1 MNSGIYS
8 RLSVMMFLEY
18 FIWGAWYVTMGT
30 YLNQTLEFSGVE
42 IASAYGTGAIA
53 AMISP
58 FFVGLF
64 ADRFFPTE
72 RVLGVMHLVGA
83 VLMYW
88 ASTAEDFASFYPI
101 LLGYT
106 LCYMPTIALTNAV
119 SFHQMKDPGKQF
131 PVVRVWGTAGWI
143 AAGLIIGFMKVEAQ
157 ALPLQMA
164 AGLSVLMG
172 LYAFSLPHTPPKD
185 KGKKVSIRD
194 VLGLDALALLKER
207 SFGVLFLASILIC
220 IPLMFYYTWANPFL
234 NEVGFENAA
243 GKMTLGQMSELLFL
257 LVMPFLFKR
266 YGVKIMMLIGM
277 LAWGARYVMFAYGAP
292 DSMVW
297 MLYAGIILHGICY
310 DFFFVTGQI
319 YADNRAPENLRSSVQ
334 GMMTFA
340 TYGVGM
346 FIGSLVSGPI
356 VDNYAT
362 PGGLVP
368 HEWTAIWLIPAAFS
382 VVVAII
388 FFVLFKDSGT
398 EEVGEEDSVTG
409 AQLATD

>member
-1 MNSGIYS
+1 
-8 RLSVMMFLEY
+8 MMFLEY

-30 YLNQTLEFSGVE
+30 YLNETLQFSGVE

-72 RVLGVMHLVGA
+72 RVLGVMHLLGA
-83 VLMYW
+83 VLMFW
-88 ASTAEDFASFYPI
+88 ASTADSFGAFYPI

-119 SFHQMKDPGKQF
+119 SFHQMKDPGKEF
-131 PVVRVWGTAGWI
+131 PMVRVWGTAGWI
-143 AAGLIIGFMKVEAQ
+143 VAGLIIGFMKVEAQ

-172 LYAFSLPHTPPKD
+172 LYSFSLPSTPPKD
-185 KGKKVSIRD
+185 KGKKVSVSD

-220 IPLMFYYTWANPFL
+220 IPLMFYYSFTNPFL

-257 LVMPFLFKR
+257 LVMPVLFKR

-292 DSMVW
+292 ESMVW

-319 YADNRAPENLRSSVQ
+319 YADNKAPENLRSSVQ

-362 PGGLVP
+362 PGGAVA
-368 HEWTAIWLIPAAFS
+368 HDWTAIWLIPAAFS
-382 VVVAII
+382 VIVAIL

>member
-1 MNSGIYS
+1 MNRGIYS
-8 RLSVMMFLEY
+8 RLSIMMFLEY

-30 YLNQTLEFSGVE
+30 YLNETLQFSGVE

-72 RVLGVMHLVGA
+72 RVLGVMHLLGA
-83 VLMYW
+83 VLMFW
-88 ASTAEDFASFYPI
+88 ASTADSFGAFYPI

-119 SFHQMKDPGKQF
+119 SFHQMSDPGKEF

-143 AAGLIIGFMKVEAQ
+143 VAGLIIGFMKVEAQ

-172 LYAFSLPHTPPKD
+172 LYSFSLPHTPPKD
-185 KGKKVSIRD
+185 KGKKVSVSD

-220 IPLMFYYTWANPFL
+220 IPLMFYYTFTNPFL

-257 LVMPFLFKR
+257 LVMPLLFKR

-319 YADNRAPENLRSSVQ
+319 YADNKAPENLRSSVQ

-362 PGGLVP
+362 PGGAIP
-368 HEWTAIWLIPAAFS
+368 HDWTSIWLIPAAFS
-382 VVVAII
+382 VIVAVL
-388 FFVLFKDSGT
+388 FFALFKDSGK
-398 EEVGEEDSVTG
+398 EEVGDEEAITG
-409 AQLATD
+409 TQLATD

>member
-1 MNSGIYS
+1 MNRGIYS
-8 RLSVMMFLEY
+8 RLSIMMFLEY

-30 YLNQTLEFSGVE
+30 YLNETLQFSGVE

-72 RVLGVMHLVGA
+72 RVLGVMHLLGA
-83 VLMYW
+83 VLMFW
-88 ASTAEDFASFYPI
+88 ASTADSFGAFYPI

-119 SFHQMKDPGKQF
+119 SFHQMKDPGKEF
-131 PVVRVWGTAGWI
+131 PMVRVWGTAGWI
-143 AAGLIIGFMKVEAQ
+143 VAGLIIGFMKVEAQ

-172 LYAFSLPHTPPKD
+172 LYSFSLPSTPPKD
-185 KGKKVSIRD
+185 KGKKVSVSD

-220 IPLMFYYTWANPFL
+220 IPLMFYYSFTNPFL

-257 LVMPFLFKR
+257 LVMPVLFKR

-292 DSMVW
+292 ESMVW

-319 YADNRAPENLRSSVQ
+319 YADNKAPENLRSSVQ

-362 PGGLVP
+362 PGGAVA
-368 HEWTAIWLIPAAFS
+368 HDWTAIWLIPAAFS
-382 VVVAII
+382 VIVAIL

>member
-1 MNSGIYS
+1 
-8 RLSVMMFLEY
+8 
-18 FIWGAWYVTMGT
+18 
-30 YLNQTLEFSGVE
+30 
-42 IASAYGTGAIA
+42 
-53 AMISP
+53 
-58 FFVGLF
+58 
-64 ADRFFPTE
+64 
-72 RVLGVMHLVGA
+72 
-83 VLMYW
+83 
-88 ASTAEDFASFYPI
+88 
-101 LLGYT
+101 
-106 LCYMPTIALTNAV
+106 
-119 SFHQMKDPGKQF
+119 
-131 PVVRVWGTAGWI
+131 
-143 AAGLIIGFMKVEAQ
+143 
-157 ALPLQMA
+157 
-164 AGLSVLMG
+164 
-172 LYAFSLPHTPPKD
+172 PHTPPKD
-185 KGKKVSIRD
+185 KGKKVSVSD

-220 IPLMFYYTWANPFL
+220 IPLMFYYSFTNPLL

-257 LVMPFLFKR
+257 LVMPVLFKR

-319 YADNRAPENLRSSVQ
+319 YADNKAPENLRSSVQ

-362 PGGLVP
+362 SGGAVA
-368 HEWTAIWLIPAAFS
+368 HDWTSIWLIPAAFS
-382 VVVAII
+382 VIVAIL

-398 EEVGEEDSVTG
+398 EEVTEEESIAGT
-409 AQLATD
+409 QLAAD

>member
-185 KGKKVSIRD
+185 KGKKVSVRD

>member
-1 MNSGIYS
+1 MNRGIYS
-8 RLSVMMFLEY
+8 RLSIMMFLEY

-30 YLNQTLEFSGVE
+30 YLNETLEFSGVE

-72 RVLGVMHLVGA
+72 RVLGVMHLLGA
-83 VLMYW
+83 VLMFW
-88 ASTAEDFASFYPI
+88 ASTAESFGAFYPI

-119 SFHQMKDPGKQF
+119 SFHQMKDPGKEF
-131 PVVRVWGTAGWI
+131 PMVRVWGTAGWI
-143 AAGLIIGFMKVEAQ
+143 VAGLIIGFMKVEAQ

-172 LYAFSLPHTPPKD
+172 LYSFSLPSTPPKD
-185 KGKKVSIRD
+185 KGKKVSVSD

-220 IPLMFYYTWANPFL
+220 IPLMFYYSFTNPFL

-257 LVMPFLFKR
+257 LVMPLLFKR

-277 LAWGARYVMFAYGAP
+277 LSWGARYVMFAYGAP

-319 YADNRAPENLRSSVQ
+319 YADNKAPENLRSSVQ

-362 PGGLVP
+362 PGGAVA
-368 HEWTAIWLIPAAFS
+368 HDWTSIWLIPAAFS
-382 VVVAII
+382 VIVAIL

-398 EEVGEEDSVTG
+398 EEVGEEEPISG
-409 AQLATD
+409 SQLAAD

>member
-143 AAGLIIGFMKVEAQ
+143 AAGLIIGFMKVEA
-157 ALPLQMA
+157 
-164 AGLSVLMG
+164 
-172 LYAFSLPHTPPKD
+172 
-185 KGKKVSIRD
+185 
-194 VLGLDALALLKER
+194 
-207 SFGVLFLASILIC
+207 
-220 IPLMFYYTWANPFL
+220 
-234 NEVGFENAA
+234 
-243 GKMTLGQMSELLFL
+243 
-257 LVMPFLFKR
+257 
-266 YGVKIMMLIGM
+266 
-277 LAWGARYVMFAYGAP
+277 
-292 DSMVW
+292 
-297 MLYAGIILHGICY
+297 
-310 DFFFVTGQI
+310 
-319 YADNRAPENLRSSVQ
+319 
-334 GMMTFA
+334 
-340 TYGVGM
+340 
-346 FIGSLVSGPI
+346 
-356 VDNYAT
+356 
-362 PGGLVP
+362 
-368 HEWTAIWLIPAAFS
+368 
-382 VVVAII
+382 
-388 FFVLFKDSGT
+388 
-398 EEVGEEDSVTG
+398 
-409 AQLATD
+409 

>member
-1 MNSGIYS
+1 
-8 RLSVMMFLEY
+8 
-18 FIWGAWYVTMGT
+18 
-30 YLNQTLEFSGVE
+30 
-42 IASAYGTGAIA
+42 
-53 AMISP
+53 
-58 FFVGLF
+58 
-64 ADRFFPTE
+64 
-72 RVLGVMHLVGA
+72 
-83 VLMYW
+83 
-88 ASTAEDFASFYPI
+88 
-101 LLGYT
+101 
-106 LCYMPTIALTNAV
+106 MPTIALTNAV

-185 KGKKVSIRD
+185 KGKKVSVRD

>member
-1 MNSGIYS
+1 MNRGIYS
-8 RLSVMMFLEY
+8 RLSIMMFLEY

-30 YLNQTLEFSGVE
+30 YLNETLQFSGVE

-72 RVLGVMHLVGA
+72 RVLGVMHLLGA
-83 VLMYW
+83 VLMFW
-88 ASTAEDFASFYPI
+88 VSTADSFGAFYPI

-119 SFHQMKDPGKQF
+119 SFHQMNDPGKEF

-143 AAGLIIGFMKVEAQ
+143 VAGLIIGFMQVEAQ

-172 LYAFSLPHTPPKD
+172 LYSFSLPHTPPKD
-185 KGKKVSIRD
+185 KGKKVSVSD

-220 IPLMFYYTWANPFL
+220 IPLMFYYTFTNPFL

-257 LVMPFLFKR
+257 LVMPLLFKR

-319 YADNRAPENLRSSVQ
+319 YADEKAPANLRSSVQ

-362 PGGLVP
+362 PGVAVA
-368 HEWTAIWLIPAAFS
+368 HDWTSIWLIPAAFS
-382 VVVAII
+382 VIVALL
-388 FFVLFKDSGT
+388 FFVLFKDSRT
-398 EEVGEEDSVTG
+398 EEVTEEENITG
-409 AQLATD
+409 AQLAAD

>member
-1 MNSGIYS
+1 MNRGIYS
-8 RLSVMMFLEY
+8 RLSIMMFLEY

-30 YLNQTLEFSGVE
+30 YLNETLEFSGVE

-72 RVLGVMHLVGA
+72 RVLGVMHLLGA
-83 VLMYW
+83 VLMFW
-88 ASTAEDFASFYPI
+88 ASTADSFGAFYPI

-119 SFHQMKDPGKQF
+119 SFHQMKDPGKEF
-131 PVVRVWGTAGWI
+131 PMVRVWGTAGWI
-143 AAGLIIGFMKVEAQ
+143 VAGLIIGFMKVEAQ

-172 LYAFSLPHTPPKD
+172 LYSFSLPSTPPKD
-185 KGKKVSIRD
+185 KGKKVSVSD

-220 IPLMFYYTWANPFL
+220 IPLMFYYSFTNPFL

-257 LVMPFLFKR
+257 LVMPLLFKR

-277 LAWGARYVMFAYGAP
+277 LSWGARYVMFAYGAP

-319 YADNRAPENLRSSVQ
+319 YADNKAPENLRSSVQ

-362 PGGLVP
+362 PGGAVA
-368 HEWTAIWLIPAAFS
+368 HDWTSIWLIPAAFS
-382 VVVAII
+382 VIVAIL

-398 EEVGEEDSVTG
+398 EEVGEEEPISG
-409 AQLATD
+409 SQLAAD